1 MPEEVARVLKSERR
15 ATFIVGNS
23 CLKGVFIKNSDAVE
37 AVAQMADLNLFFW
50 SVIFD
55 VLLVLLFLRAQL
67 PDILPLSVL
76 VIC

>member
-1 MPEEVARVLKSERR
+1 MLAEVARVLKSGGR

-37 AVAQMADLNLFFW
+37 AAAQMADLNLFFW

-55 VLLVLLFLRAQL
+55 ISLVLLFLRGQIL
-67 PDILPLSVL
+67 HVLPLSML